1 MKLRIAKYV
10 NKNRKSPGYSKT
22 YGRIK
27 HIETL
32 NTLDIAKHIQKHGSI
47 FTQDVIVG
55 VLQRFSLCLEEL
67 MQDGY
72 KVKLDGLGTFYPT
85 IEAVN
90 GGIESI
96 EAAKEVSAASVV
108 EGVHVRFTPENAEL
122 DRITS
127 KAFKE
132 RCTLVWGDEVEIT
145 GYKDPA
151 KKYGPIYRKTPI
163 SNPIV
168 ETPSPVEP

>member
-1 MKLRIAKYV
+1 MYKTLCLTKNNNKLMKLRIAKYV

-72 KVKLDGLGTFYPT
+72 KVKLDGLGTFYLSVKSTGEEDADEWSTGNIKKVCIHFLADKSKNYDWNSASQTLRAKFT
-85 IEAVN
+85 I
-90 GGIESI
+90 I
-96 EAAKEVSAASVV
+96 
-108 EGVHVRFTPENAEL
+108 
-122 DRITS
+122 
-127 KAFKE
+127 
-132 RCTLVWGDEVEIT
+132 GDE
-145 GYKDPA
+145 
-151 KKYGPIYRKTPI
+151 
-163 SNPIV
+163 
-168 ETPSPVEP
+168 ETPVTPGSGD